1 MTPEKFLRNTD
12 EVPQYEDSGTER
24 QTNGRQWERKGYK
37 EVKVL
42 GEIRNLKHN
51 ELKCKCLVG
60 GWYLNN
66 IDSKGIKIM
75 HKIIWNLGF
84 LSK

>member
-1 MTPEKFLRNTD
+1 MKSLNKRTQEQNDRLMAD
-12 EVPQYEDSGTER
+12 
-24 QTNGRQWERKGYK
+24 RKGYK

-75 HKIIWNLGF
+75 DKIIWNLGF
-84 LSK
+84 PSK